1 MPQNLTQ
8 ACADLL
14 YTEARRLD
22 QRDWDG
28 WLDLYLPE
36 ATFWIPMWDTEYELT
51 TDPQSQLSLMWYGD
65 RSGLEDRV
73 FRIRTGMSS
82 ASVPLPRTSH
92 LVGNV
97 QASEQAN
104 GDFAVTASWQVTYYK
119 HKITNFFAGHYEY
132 TLRPQDD
139 GSLRIARKKIIV
151 INDLIPQVLDFYHI

>member
-1 MPQNLTQ
+1 MDDV
-8 ACADLL
+8 ARCADLL
-14 YTEARRLD
+14 YTEARLIDRQAWD
-22 QRDWDG
+22 DW
-28 WLDLYLPE
+28 LALYLPE
-36 ATFWIPMWDTEYELT
+36 AEFWVPAWDTEHSYVS
-51 TDPQSQLSLMWYGD
+51 DPQNEISLIYYAD

-73 FRIRTGMSS
+73 FRLRTGMSS

-139 GSLRIARKKIIV
+139 GSLCIARKKIIV
-151 INDLIPQVLDFYHI
+151 INDLIPQVLDFYHV

>member
-1 MPQNLTQ
+1 MDDV
-8 ACADLL
+8 ARCADLL
-14 YTEARRLD
+14 YTEARLIDRQAWD
-22 QRDWDG
+22 DW
-28 WLDLYLPE
+28 LALYLPE
-36 ATFWIPMWDTEYELT
+36 AEFWVPAWDTEHSYVS
-51 TDPQSQLSLMWYGD
+51 DPQNEISLIYYAD

-73 FRIRTGMSS
+73 FRLRTGMSS

>member
-1 MPQNLTQ
+1 MDDV
-8 ACADLL
+8 ARCADLL
-14 YTEARRLD
+14 YTEARLIDRQAWD
-22 QRDWDG
+22 DW
-28 WLDLYLPE
+28 LALYLPE
-36 ATFWIPMWDTEYELT
+36 AEFWVPAWDTEHSYVS
-51 TDPQSQLSLMWYGD
+51 DPQNEISLIYYAD

-73 FRIRTGMSS
+73 FRLRTGMSS

-151 INDLIPQVLDFYHI
+151 INDLIPQVLDFYHV